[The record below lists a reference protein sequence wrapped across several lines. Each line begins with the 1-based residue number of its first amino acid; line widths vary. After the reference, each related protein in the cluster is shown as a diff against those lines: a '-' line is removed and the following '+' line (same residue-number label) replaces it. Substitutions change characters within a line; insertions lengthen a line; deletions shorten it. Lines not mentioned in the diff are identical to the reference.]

1 MILNKYTHLLNVQ
14 HQDYIKQQD
23 PKEKTQLNHVT
34 TKEHESMM
42 EEINK
47 AATYLVDNNIKTE
60 HQILHS
66 YKVNVTPQAVVKS
79 LNDQCTKY
87 HADIIERHLDQIN
100 NSKPVTLNHMEFHC
114 PMKYLAHLQEH
125 HMHNEYMPHNYIS
138 KTLNTLET
146 EHQHQLQKQLELHRA
161 KEYEMSGPSF

>member
-34 TKEHESMM
+34 TKEHES
-42 EEINK
+42 I
-47 AATYLVDNNIKTE
+47 E

-66 YKVNVTPQAVVKS
+66 YKVNVTPQELRKS

-100 NSKPVTLNHMEFHC
+100 NNKPVL
-114 PMKYLAHLQEH
+114 
-125 HMHNEYMPHNYIS
+125 
-138 KTLNTLET
+138 
-146 EHQHQLQKQLELHRA
+146 
-161 KEYEMSGPSF
+161 

>member
-1 MILNKYTHLLNVQ
+1 M
-14 HQDYIKQQD
+14 
-23 PKEKTQLNHVT
+23 NHV
-34 TKEHESMM
+34 
-42 EEINK
+42 
-47 AATYLVDNNIKTE
+47 
-60 HQILHS
+60 
-66 YKVNVTPQAVVKS
+66 
-79 LNDQCTKY
+79 
-87 HADIIERHLDQIN
+87 
-100 NSKPVTLNHMEFHC
+100 EFHC